1 MSTIHSS
8 SVEAAR
14 KALGTRLRE
23 IRRDA
28 GLTGRVVSQRA
39 GWNPSKTSRLENG
52 VTPPSDADIRTW
64 CELCEATDQAADLI
78 AASRST
84 DSMYVEWRRVQRSGL
99 RRLQEAVVPLFE
111 RTKVFRVYS
120 STLVPGL
127 LQTASY
133 ATALLSDITQFRN
146 TVNDV
151 PEAVQARMARTDRV
165 LYHGNHRFAFLI
177 EESVLRYQV
186 GDADTMAAQLGHLL
200 TVMAMPSVSIGVLPF
215 SSSRRMWAVE
225 TFSLFDDSQA
235 QVELLSANVNLTG
248 PSEVAL
254 YVKAFAHFG
263 EQAVYGARV
272 RALVTRALES
282 LG

>member
-1 MSTIHSS
+1 MTSVRSS
-8 SVEAAR
+8 NVEAAR
-14 KALGTRLRE
+14 KALGAHLRE

-28 GLTGRVVSQRA
+28 GLTARVVSQRA
-39 GWNPSKTSRLENG
+39 GWNASKSSRLENG
-52 VTPPSDADIRTW
+52 TTPPSDSDIRTW
-64 CELCEATDQAADLI
+64 CEICDATEQAADLI

-84 DSMYVEWRRVQRSGL
+84 DSMYVEWKRVQRSGL

-111 RTKVFRVYS
+111 RTKLFRVYS
-120 STLVPGL
+120 STLMPGL
-127 LQTASY
+127 LQTPSY
-133 ATALLSDITQFRN
+133 ATALLSDITEFRN

-151 PEAVQARMARTDRV
+151 PEAVKARMDRSNRV
-165 LYHGNHRFAFLI
+165 MHHGDHQFAFLI

-200 TVMAMPSVSIGVLPF
+200 TMMAMPSVSIGVLPF

-225 TFSLFDDSQA
+225 TFSLFDDAQA

-248 PSEVAL
+248 PSETAL
-254 YVKAFAHFG
+254 YLKAFAHFS

-272 RALVTRALES
+272 RALITSALES